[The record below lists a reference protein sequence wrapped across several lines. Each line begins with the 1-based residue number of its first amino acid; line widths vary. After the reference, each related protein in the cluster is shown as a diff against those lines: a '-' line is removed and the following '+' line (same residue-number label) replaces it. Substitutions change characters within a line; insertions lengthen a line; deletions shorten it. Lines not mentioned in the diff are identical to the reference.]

1 VHLLLVNP
9 NTTVAMTDAMVA
21 SARTVAGDGVRVTGL
36 TATAGVASVE
46 TAADDAIAAAEVVSL
61 LREGTGDADA
71 VIIGCFDDPG
81 LAAAQGLCDV
91 PVVGIGAAS
100 MLLACALGRRFG
112 VLTTTAPGLPIV
124 GDQVARAG
132 LSDRLAGVRAL
143 GLEVVEIEADA
154 QRALGAA
161 REAGERAVREDG
173 ADVLCL
179 GCGTLADTDGALELA
194 LGVPVID
201 PIFAAVLQAE
211 ALVRRRSVLR
221 RPGPDCPQAGPRA
234 SPPVRPACAPA
245 TAPR

>member
-21 SARTVAGDGVRVTGL
+21 RARATAGAGVRVTGV

-61 LREGTGDADA
+61 LRGGTGDADA

-81 LAAAQGLCDV
+81 LAAAHELCDV
-91 PVVGIGAAS
+91 PVVGIGEAS

-112 VLTTTAPGLPIV
+112 VLTTTAPGVPIV
-124 GDQVARAG
+124 RDQVVRAG
-132 LSDRLAGVRAL
+132 LSDRLAAVRPL

-154 QRALGAA
+154 DRAFDAA
-161 REAGERAVREDG
+161 RAAGERAVREDG
-173 ADVLCL
+173 AEVLCL
-179 GCGTLADTDGALELA
+179 GCGTLTDVDGTLEAA

-211 ALVRRRSVLR
+211 ALVRRR
-221 RPGPDCPQAGPRA
+221 A
-234 SPPVRPACAPA
+234 SFGER
-245 TAPR
+245 

>member
-9 NTTVAMTDAMVA
+9 NTTVAMTEAMVA
-21 SARTVAGDGVRVTGL
+21 RACAVAGAGVRVTGL
-36 TATAGVASVE
+36 TATSGVASVE
-46 TAADDAIAAAEVVSL
+46 TAADDAIAAAEVVAL
-61 LREGTGDADA
+61 MREGTGDADA

-112 VLTTTAPGLPIV
+112 VLTTTAPGVPIV
-124 GDQVARAG
+124 RDQVARAG
-132 LSDRLAGVRAL
+132 LSDRLAAVRPL
-143 GLEVVEIEADA
+143 GLEVVELEADA
-154 QRALGAA
+154 QRAFGAA
-161 REAGERAVREDG
+161 REAGERAVHEDG

-179 GCGTLADTDGALELA
+179 GCGTLADTDGALEAA

-211 ALVRRRSVLR
+211 ALVRRRSVVR
-221 RPGPDCPQAGPRA
+221 RPGPEYRQAAPPA
-234 SPPVRPACAPA
+234 SPPAPPAGAHA